1 MDTICLAS
9 LILTTPAS
17 HFSRVWL
24 GRDLDQDL
32 ELVPCPPE
40 PVLARD
46 LGLDLVRHEEQDPGS
61 GRHDLRDL
69 GRDEV
74 LDPELEPDLEPE
86 LKLASY
92 PIQELGWVCRVGLF
106 CHCIFYRISSK
117 GHLLE
122 LLENIK
128 YIDTRQDSFSLF
140 HRIFRSH
147 IFYCF
152 PCEG

>member
-46 LGLDLVRHEEQDPGS
+46 LGLDLVRHEEQDPGQHGERHLGRHEVRGPGS
-61 GRHDLRDL
+61 GRHDVP

-74 LDPELEPDLEPE
+74 LDPELELDLEPE

-92 PIQELGWVCRVGLF
+92 PILELGWVCQVGLF

-128 YIDTRQDSFSLF
+128 YIDTR
-140 HRIFRSH
+140 
-147 IFYCF
+147 
-152 PCEG
+152 